1 MLVKTNAIVIST
13 VKYGDS
19 SLITRCY
26 CKELG
31 LKSFML
37 KGILTSKKGGLKKS
51 LFQPLNLINIS
62 TQIKNQSNQKLNFI
76 REGSLK
82 VHFKEIPLKIK
93 KNAIALFISEV
104 ISRVIYEEGN
114 PNIALYSFLENSIMR
129 LEKDEF
135 SPVFHLKFLT
145 LLSDQLGFYPNLMG
159 QEKEF
164 FDIESGCFC
173 ENSNSKYAV
182 GGETVRVF
190 KELLVINFDDIF
202 QIKISNTLRIKVL
215 DFLIDYFNIHLPRFG
230 KIKSIA
236 VLHEI
241 FH

>member
-1 MLVKTNAIVIST
+1 MLVRTNAIVIST

-62 TQIKNQSNQKLNFI
+62 TQIKSQSNQKLNFI
-76 REGSLK
+76 REGSLN
-82 VHFKEIPLKIK
+82 VHFKEIPLRIK

-114 PNIALYSFLENSIMR
+114 PNIALYSFLENSIIR

-145 LLSDQLGFYPNLMG
+145 LLSDQLGFYPNLMC

-173 ENSNSKYAV
+173 ENSNSKYTS
-182 GGETVRVF
+182 GGETIRVF
-190 KELLVINFDDIF
+190 KELLGVNFDDIV

>member
-1 MLVKTNAIVIST
+1 MLVETNAIVIST

-37 KGILTSKKGGLKKS
+37 KGILTTKKGGLKNS

-104 ISRVIYEEGN
+104 ISR
-114 PNIALYSFLENSIMR
+114 L
-129 LEKDEF
+129 
-135 SPVFHLKFLT
+135 
-145 LLSDQLGFYPNLMG
+145 
-159 QEKEF
+159 
-164 FDIESGCFC
+164 
-173 ENSNSKYAV
+173 
-182 GGETVRVF
+182 
-190 KELLVINFDDIF
+190 
-202 QIKISNTLRIKVL
+202 
-215 DFLIDYFNIHLPRFG
+215 
-230 KIKSIA
+230 
-236 VLHEI
+236 
-241 FH
+241 

>member
-1 MLVKTNAIVIST
+1 MLVRTNAIVIST

-114 PNIALYSFLENSIMR
+114 PNIALYNFLENSIMK
-129 LEKDEF
+129 LEKDQF

-145 LLSDQLGFYPNLMG
+145 LLSDQLGFYPNLMC

>member
-76 REGSLK
+76 REGSLN
-82 VHFKEIPLKIK
+82 VHFKEIPLRIK

-145 LLSDQLGFYPNLMG
+145 LLSDQLGFYPNLMS

-182 GGETVRVF
+182 GGETIRAF
-190 KELLVINFDDIF
+190 KELLGINFDDIV

>member
-1 MLVKTNAIVIST
+1 MLVRTNAIVIST

-104 ISRVIYEEGN
+104 ISRVIYEDGN
-114 PNIALYSFLENSIMR
+114 PNIELYSFLENSIMR

-145 LLSDQLGFYPNLMG
+145 LLSDQLGFYPNLMC

-173 ENSNSKYAV
+173 ENSNSKYVV
-182 GGETVRVF
+182 GGETVRAF
-190 KELLVINFDDIF
+190 KELLGINFDDIV
-202 QIKISNTLRIKVL
+202 QIKISNTLRITVL
-215 DFLIDYFNIHLPRFG
+215 NFLIDYFNIHLPRFG

>member
-1 MLVKTNAIVIST
+1 MLVRTNAIVIST

-76 REGSLK
+76 REGSLN
-82 VHFKEIPLKIK
+82 VHFKEIPLRIK

-145 LLSDQLGFYPNLMG
+145 LLSDQLGFYPNLMC

-164 FDIESGCFC
+164 FNMESGCFC

-182 GGETVRVF
+182 GGETVRAF
-190 KELLVINFDDIF
+190 KELLGINFDDIV
-202 QIKISNTLRIKVL
+202 QIKISTTLRIKVL

>member
-1 MLVKTNAIVIST
+1 MLVRTNAIVIST

-62 TQIKNQSNQKLNFI
+62 TQIKSQSNQKLNFI
-76 REGSLK
+76 REGSLN
-82 VHFKEIPLKIK
+82 VHFKEIPLRIK

-114 PNIALYSFLENSIMR
+114 PNIALYSFLENSIIR

-145 LLSDQLGFYPNLMG
+145 LLSDQLGFYPNLMC

-182 GGETVRVF
+182 GGETVRAF
-190 KELLVINFDDIF
+190 KELLGINFDDIV

>member
-1 MLVKTNAIVIST
+1 MLVRTNAIVIST

-76 REGSLK
+76 REGSLN
-82 VHFKEIPLKIK
+82 VHFKEIPLRIK

-145 LLSDQLGFYPNLMG
+145 LLSDQLGFYPNLMC

-173 ENSNSKYAV
+173 ENSNSKYTV
-182 GGETVRVF
+182 GGETVRAF
-190 KELLVINFDDIF
+190 KELLGINFDDIV

>member
-104 ISRVIYEEGN
+104 ISRVIYEDGN
-114 PNIALYSFLENSIMR
+114 PNIELYSFLENSIMR

-145 LLSDQLGFYPNLMG
+145 LLSDQLGFYPNLMC

-173 ENSNSKYAV
+173 ENSNSKYVV
-182 GGETVRVF
+182 GGETVRAF
-190 KELLVINFDDIF
+190 KELLGINFDDIV
-202 QIKISNTLRIKVL
+202 QIKISNTLRITVL
-215 DFLIDYFNIHLPRFG
+215 NFLIDYFNIHLPRFG

>member
-19 SLITRCY
+19 SLIARCY
-26 CKELG
+26 CKKLG

-62 TQIKNQSNQKLNFI
+62 TQIKNQSNQRLNFI

-82 VHFKEIPLKIK
+82 IHFKEIPLKIK

-114 PNIALYSFLENSIMR
+114 PNIALYSFLENSIIR

-145 LLSDQLGFYPNLMG
+145 LLSDQLGFSPNLMSM
-159 QEKEF
+159 EKEF
-164 FDIESGCFC
+164 FDMESGCFC
-173 ENSNSKYAV
+173 ENSDSRYAV
-182 GGETVRVF
+182 GGETIIVF
-190 KELLVINFDDIF
+190 KKLLNLNFDDLV
-202 QIKISNTLRIKVL
+202 QIKISNRLRIKVL

-230 KIKSIA
+230 NIKSIA

>member
-145 LLSDQLGFYPNLMG
+145 LLSDQLGFYPNLMC

-190 KELLVINFDDIF
+190 KELLGINFDDIA

>member
-145 LLSDQLGFYPNLMG
+145 LLSDQLGFYPNLMC

>member
-1 MLVKTNAIVIST
+1 MLVRTNAIVIST

-114 PNIALYSFLENSIMR
+114 PNIELYSFLENSIMR

-145 LLSDQLGFYPNLMG
+145 LLSDQLGFYPNLMC

-182 GGETVRVF
+182 GGETVRAF
-190 KELLVINFDDIF
+190 KELLGINFDDIV

>member
-19 SLITRCY
+19 SLIARCY
-26 CKELG
+26 CKKLG
-31 LKSFML
+31 LKSFIL

-62 TQIKNQSNQKLNFI
+62 TQIKNQSNQRLNFI

-104 ISRVIYEEGN
+104 ISKVIYEEGN
-114 PNIALYSFLENSIMR
+114 PNIALYNFLENSIMR
-129 LEKDEF
+129 LEKEEF

-145 LLSDQLGFYPNLMG
+145 LLSDQLGFYPNLMS

-164 FDIESGCFC
+164 FDMESGCFC
-173 ENSNSKYAV
+173 ENSNSRYAV
-182 GGETVRVF
+182 GGDTIIVF
-190 KELLVINFDDIF
+190 KELLDLNYDDIV
-202 QIKISNTLRIKVL
+202 QIKISNRLRIKVL

-230 KIKSIA
+230 NIKSIA

>member
-37 KGILTSKKGGLKKS
+37 KGILTPKKGGLKKS

-129 LEKDEF
+129 LEKDQF

-145 LLSDQLGFYPNLMG
+145 LLSDQLGFYPNLMC

-190 KELLVINFDDIF
+190 KELLGVDFDDIV

>member
-104 ISRVIYEEGN
+104 ISRVIYEDGN
-114 PNIALYSFLENSIMR
+114 PNIELYSFLENSIMR

-145 LLSDQLGFYPNLMG
+145 LLSDQLGFCPNLMC

-182 GGETVRVF
+182 GGETVRAF
-190 KELLVINFDDIF
+190 KELLGINFDDIV

>member
-1 MLVKTNAIVIST
+1 MLVRTDAIVIST

-19 SLITRCY
+19 SLIARCY

-31 LKSFML
+31 LRSFML
-37 KGILTSKKGGLKKS
+37 KGILTSKKGDFKKS

-62 TQIKNQSNQKLNFI
+62 TQIKNQNNQRLNFI

-82 VHFKEIPLKIK
+82 VHFKEIPLNIK

-104 ISRVIYEEGN
+104 ISRIIYEEGN
-114 PNIALYSFLENSIMR
+114 PNKELYSFLENSIMR
-129 LEKDEF
+129 LEKNQF

-145 LLSDQLGFYPNLMG
+145 LLSNQLGFYPNLSY

-173 ENSNSKYAV
+173 ENSNSKYAT
-182 GGETVRVF
+182 GGETIKAF
-190 KELLVINFDDIF
+190 KKLLDIDFDDILL
-202 QIKISNTLRIKVL
+202 IKISNTLRIKVL

-236 VLHEI
+236 ILHEI

>member
-19 SLITRCY
+19 SLIARCY
-26 CKELG
+26 CKKLG

-62 TQIKNQSNQKLNFI
+62 TQIKNQSNQRLNFI

-104 ISRVIYEEGN
+104 ISKVIYEEGN
-114 PNIALYSFLENSIMR
+114 PNIGLYSFLENSIIR

-145 LLSDQLGFYPNLMG
+145 LLSDQLGFSPNLMRM
-159 QEKEF
+159 EKEF
-164 FDIESGCFC
+164 FDMESGCFC
-173 ENSNSKYAV
+173 ENSDSRYAV
-182 GGETVRVF
+182 GGETIIVF
-190 KELLVINFDDIF
+190 KKLLNLNFDDLV
-202 QIKISNTLRIKVL
+202 QIKISNRLRIKVL

-230 KIKSIA
+230 NIKSIA

>member
-190 KELLVINFDDIF
+190 KELLGINFDDIA

>member
-114 PNIALYSFLENSIMR
+114 PNIELYSFLENSIMR

-145 LLSDQLGFYPNLMG
+145 LLSDQLGFYPNLMC

-190 KELLVINFDDIF
+190 KELLGINFDDIA

-236 VLHEI
+236 ILHEI

>member
-1 MLVKTNAIVIST
+1 MLVRTNAIVIST

-76 REGSLK
+76 REGSLN
-82 VHFKEIPLKIK
+82 VHFKEIPLRIK

-145 LLSDQLGFYPNLMG
+145 LLSDQLGFYPNLMC

-182 GGETVRVF
+182 GGETVRAF
-190 KELLVINFDDIF
+190 KELLGINFDDIV

>member
-13 VKYGDS
+13 LKYGDS

-114 PNIALYSFLENSIMR
+114 PNISLYSFLEDSIMR

-145 LLSDQLGFYPNLMG
+145 LLSDQLGFYPNLMC

-190 KELLVINFDDIF
+190 KELLVINFDDIV

>member
-1 MLVKTNAIVIST
+1 MLVRTNAIVIST

-104 ISRVIYEEGN
+104 ISRVIYEQGN

-145 LLSDQLGFYPNLMG
+145 LLSDQLGFYPNLMC

-190 KELLVINFDDIF
+190 KELLGINFDDIV

>member
-1 MLVKTNAIVIST
+1 MLVRTNAIVIST

-76 REGSLK
+76 REGSLN
-82 VHFKEIPLKIK
+82 VHFKEIPLRIK

-145 LLSDQLGFYPNLMG
+145 LLSDQLGFYPNLMC

-190 KELLVINFDDIF
+190 KELLGINFDDIV
-202 QIKISNTLRIKVL
+202 QIKISTTLRIKVL

>member
-62 TQIKNQSNQKLNFI
+62 TQIKSQSNQKLNFI
-76 REGSLK
+76 REGSLN
-82 VHFKEIPLKIK
+82 VHFKEIPLRIK

-114 PNIALYSFLENSIMR
+114 PNIALYSFLENSIIR

-145 LLSDQLGFYPNLMG
+145 LLSDQLGFYPNLMC

-182 GGETVRVF
+182 GGETVRAF
-190 KELLVINFDDIF
+190 KELLGINFDDIV

>member
-135 SPVFHLKFLT
+135 SAVFHLKFLT
-145 LLSDQLGFYPNLMG
+145 LLSDQLGFYPNLMC

-190 KELLVINFDDIF
+190 KELLGINFDDIV

>member
-145 LLSDQLGFYPNLMG
+145 LLSDQLGFYPNLMC

-190 KELLVINFDDIF
+190 KELLGINFDDIV

>member
-76 REGSLK
+76 REGSLN
-82 VHFKEIPLKIK
+82 VHFKEIPLRIK

-145 LLSDQLGFYPNLMG
+145 LLSDQLGFYPNLMC

-182 GGETVRVF
+182 GGETVRAF
-190 KELLVINFDDIF
+190 KELLGINFDDIV

>member
-114 PNIALYSFLENSIMR
+114 PNIELYSFLENSIMR

-145 LLSDQLGFYPNLMG
+145 LLSDQLGFYPNLMC

-190 KELLVINFDDIF
+190 KELLGINFDDIA

-230 KIKSIA
+230 NIKSIA
-236 VLHEI
+236 ILHEI

>member
-114 PNIALYSFLENSIMR
+114 PNIALYSFLENSIMK
-129 LEKDEF
+129 LEKDHF

-145 LLSDQLGFYPNLMG
+145 LLSDQLGFYPNLMC

-182 GGETVRVF
+182 GGDTVRAF
-190 KELLVINFDDIF
+190 KELLAINFDDIV
-202 QIKISNTLRIKVL
+202 QIKISKTLRIKVL

>member
-1 MLVKTNAIVIST
+1 MLVRTNAIVIST

>member
-1 MLVKTNAIVIST
+1 MLVRTNAIVIST

-76 REGSLK
+76 REGSLN
-82 VHFKEIPLKIK
+82 VHFKEIPLRIK

-145 LLSDQLGFYPNLMG
+145 LLSDQLGFYPNLMC

-182 GGETVRVF
+182 GGETIRAF
-190 KELLVINFDDIF
+190 KELLGINFDDIV
-202 QIKISNTLRIKVL
+202 QIKISTTLRIKVL

>member
-104 ISRVIYEEGN
+104 ISRVIYEDGN
-114 PNIALYSFLENSIMR
+114 PNIELYSFLENSIMR

-145 LLSDQLGFYPNLMG
+145 LLSDQLGFYPNLMC

-182 GGETVRVF
+182 GGETVRAF
-190 KELLVINFDDIF
+190 KELLVINFDDII

>member
-13 VKYGDS
+13 IKYGDS

-114 PNIALYSFLENSIMR
+114 PNIELYSFLENSIMR

-145 LLSDQLGFYPNLMG
+145 LLSDQLGFYPNLMF

-190 KELLVINFDDIF
+190 KELLGINFDDIV

>member
-13 VKYGDS
+13 LKYGDS

-114 PNIALYSFLENSIMR
+114 PNISLYSFLENSIMR

-145 LLSDQLGFYPNLMG
+145 LLSDQLGFYPNLMC

-190 KELLVINFDDIF
+190 KELLVINFDDIV

>member
-13 VKYGDS
+13 VKYGES

-76 REGSLK
+76 REGSLN
-82 VHFKEIPLKIK
+82 VHFKEIPLRIK

-145 LLSDQLGFYPNLMG
+145 LLSDQLGFYPNLMC

-190 KELLVINFDDIF
+190 KELLGINFDDIA

>member
-1 MLVKTNAIVIST
+1 MLVRTNAIVIST

-19 SLITRCY
+19 SLIARCY
-26 CKELG
+26 CRELG

-37 KGILTSKKGGLKKS
+37 KGILTSKKGELKKS

-62 TQIKNQSNQKLNFI
+62 TQIKNQGNQRLNFI
-76 REGSLK
+76 REGSLMM
-82 VHFKEIPLKIK
+82 HFKEIPLNIK

-114 PNIALYSFLENSIMR
+114 PNVDLFSFLENSIVR
-129 LEKDEF
+129 LEKNEF

-145 LLSDQLGFYPNLMG
+145 LLSHQLGFYPNLTC

-164 FDIESGCFC
+164 FNIESGCFC
-173 ENSNSKYAV
+173 ENSNSKYTS
-182 GGETVRVF
+182 GGETIRVF
-190 KELLVINFDDIF
+190 KELLGVNFDDIV
-202 QIKISNTLRIKVL
+202 QIKISNTLRNKVL

-230 KIKSIA
+230 NIKSIA
-236 VLHEI
+236 ILHEI

>member
-13 VKYGDS
+13 IKYGDS

-114 PNIALYSFLENSIMR
+114 PNIELYSFLENSIMR

-145 LLSDQLGFYPNLMG
+145 LLSDQLGFYPNLMC

-182 GGETVRVF
+182 GGETVRAF
-190 KELLVINFDDIF
+190 KELLGINFDDIV
-202 QIKISNTLRIKVL
+202 QIKISNTLRITVL
-215 DFLIDYFNIHLPRFG
+215 NFLIDYFNIHLPRFG

>member
-19 SLITRCY
+19 SLIARCY
-26 CKELG
+26 CKKLG

-114 PNIALYSFLENSIMR
+114 PNIALYSFLEIVSR
-129 LEKDEF
+129 LEKDHF
-135 SPVFHLKFLT
+135 FRFHLKF
-145 LLSDQLGFYPNLMG
+145 
-159 QEKEF
+159 
-164 FDIESGCFC
+164 
-173 ENSNSKYAV
+173 
-182 GGETVRVF
+182 
-190 KELLVINFDDIF
+190 
-202 QIKISNTLRIKVL
+202 
-215 DFLIDYFNIHLPRFG
+215 
-230 KIKSIA
+230 
-236 VLHEI
+236 
-241 FH
+241 